1 MPETDHQ
8 QASHHPI
15 VRSCRPESSSVCG
28 PCRESIPHLTEV
40 DRQYRSKGVTFIG
53 VDVWEPEVEN
63 AKPLVDEMGATMGY
77 NVAVDWVPPDLDP
90 HDGAM
95 AKSWLRAAQEYYIPT
110 AFEVKGRKPGRDG
123 Y

>member
-1 MPETDHQ
+1 MRPRNRAVAAIRRFIV
-8 QASHHPI
+8 AS
-15 VRSCRPESSSVCG
+15 R
-28 PCRESIPHLTEV
+28 T
-40 DRQYRSKGVTFIG
+40 QGVTFIG
-53 VDVWEPEVEN
+53 VHVWEPEVEN
-63 AKPLVDEMGATMGY
+63 AKPLVGEMGAEMGY

-95 AKSWLRAAQEYYIPT
+95 AKSWLRAAEEYYIPT